1 MANILKPMQF
11 PSGLIDEN
19 VELFTHNNKQM
30 ALHNGQVKLLSDAPP
45 YVLQLLTEDLN
56 SNPAAVL
63 ALELSGYKTA
73 TEKLEKYTGCR
84 YGGFDSAP
92 DVINGQLAAAEYHEC
107 GYRGSCPMEGIVCS
121 SPRINGRVLS
131 PFETEMI
138 KHLASEDIIPVMAEK
153 MAVSVTT
160 FEERKKLLFEK
171 FNVLTRTGLVAEA
184 FRNNL
189 LGYGV
194 PA

>member
-1 MANILKPMQF
+1 MTNILKPTRF

-19 VELFTHNNKQM
+19 VEIFTHNEMPM
-30 ALHNGQVKLLSDAPP
+30 ALQAGEVKSIYESPEVVRLLSD
-45 YVLQLLTEDLN
+45 DLN
-56 SNPAAVL
+56 ENPAAVL
-63 ALELSGYKTA
+63 ALELGGFHSPQA
-73 TEKLEKYTGCR
+73 KLEKYTNCR
-84 YGGFDSAP
+84 YGGFDNSP

-107 GYRGSCPMEGIVCS
+107 GFRGSCAMEGIVCS

-131 PFETEMI
+131 PFETEMV
-138 KHLASEDIIPVMAEK
+138 KQLATEDIIPVMAEK

-184 FRNNL
+184 FRNNI